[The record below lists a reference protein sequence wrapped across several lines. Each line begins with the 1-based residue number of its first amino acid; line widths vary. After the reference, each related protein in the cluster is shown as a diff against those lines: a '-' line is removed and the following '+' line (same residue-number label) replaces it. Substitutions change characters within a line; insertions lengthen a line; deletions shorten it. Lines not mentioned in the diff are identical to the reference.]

1 MTGRI
6 TGLPLTWGGPNP
18 RQVVAFAPWEI
29 QRADLDTERVRTIV
43 AHLKRTG
50 RLVLGDTSD
59 TPCELL
65 Q

>member
-1 MTGRI
+1 MTRPSKKLVDAGI
-6 TGLPLTWGGPNP
+6 LPK

-29 QRADLDTERVRTIV
+29 QRADLDSERVRTTV

-59 TPCELL
+59 TPCELF